1 MGEGKEEELAPN
13 EGRCLS
19 SKMET
24 EKSSQSWG
32 GGGAETNNLE
42 QHTPCLVERK
52 TPLYKEKEYR
62 KPTCLVLPH
71 KCLEV

>member
-1 MGEGKEEELAPN
+1 MSEFQDGNREVFPEL
-13 EGRCLS
+13 
-19 SKMET
+19 
-24 EKSSQSWG
+24 G

>member
-1 MGEGKEEELAPN
+1 MGEGKEEELALK
-13 EGRCLS
+13 EGGCLS
-19 SKMET
+19 SKRET
-24 EKSSQSWG
+24 EKSSQSWEG
-32 GGGAETNNLE
+32 GTETNNLE